1 MSRVDEI
8 SANLEKVKEQIKL
21 AAASANRLSDD
32 ITLVAV
38 TKTFPVSDIEI
49 LYSLGIRDFGENRDQ
64 EASAKVGLLP
74 KDVRW
79 HFQGQIQS
87 NKLKSITSWASFIHS
102 VDQLRY
108 AQMISDYSAGNEKPI
123 FMQVSLDKPPQSRS
137 GVNPSELLELAGAIS
152 ALPGIRL
159 QGLMAV
165 APVDSPAEQAF
176 AELEDIRS
184 DFLST
189 FPDAK
194 SLSIGMSG
202 DYQIAIKYGATHIR
216 IGSSILGI
224 RSPIA

>member
-8 SANLEKVKEQIKL
+8 SANLEKVNEQIKL
-21 AAASANRLSDD
+21 AAASANRLSED
-32 ITLVAV
+32 ITLVVV

-87 NKLKSITSWASFIHS
+87 NKLKSITSWASYIHS
-102 VDQLRY
+102 VDQLKY

-152 ALPGIRL
+152 ELPGIRL

-165 APVDSPAEQAF
+165 APVNSPAEQAF

>member
-1 MSRVDEI
+1 
-8 SANLEKVKEQIKL
+8 
-21 AAASANRLSDD
+21 
-32 ITLVAV
+32 
-38 TKTFPVSDIEI
+38 
-49 LYSLGIRDFGENRDQ
+49 
-64 EASAKVGLLP
+64 
-74 KDVRW
+74 
-79 HFQGQIQS
+79 
-87 NKLKSITSWASFIHS
+87 
-102 VDQLRY
+102 
-108 AQMISDYSAGNEKPI
+108 
-123 FMQVSLDKPPQSRS
+123 MQVSLDKLPQSRS

-165 APVDSPAEQAF
+165 APVNSPAEQAF

>member
-21 AAASANRLSDD
+21 AAASANRLSED
-32 ITLVAV
+32 ITLVVV

-64 EASAKVGLLP
+64 EASAKIGLLP

-87 NKLKSITSWASFIHS
+87 NKLKSITSWASYIHS
-102 VDQLRY
+102 VDQLKY
-108 AQMISDYSAGNEKPI
+108 AQMISEFSSGKEKPI

-137 GVNPSELLELAGAIS
+137 GVNPSDLLELAGAVS
-152 ALPGIRL
+152 ELPGISL

-165 APVDSPAEQAF
+165 APVNSPAEDAF
-176 AELEDIRS
+176 AELVAIRS
-184 DFLST
+184 DFLRT
-189 FPDAK
+189 FPAAK

-224 RSPIA
+224 RTPIA

>member
-21 AAASANRLSDD
+21 AAASANRLSED

-87 NKLKSITSWASFIHS
+87 NKLKSITSWASYIHS
-102 VDQLRY
+102 VDQLKY

-165 APVDSPAEQAF
+165 APVNSPAEQAF

>member
-21 AAASANRLSDD
+21 AAASVNRLSDD

-165 APVDSPAEQAF
+165 APVNSPAEQAF

>member
-8 SANLEKVKEQIKL
+8 SANLEKVNEQIKL
-21 AAASANRLSDD
+21 AAASANRLSED
-32 ITLVAV
+32 ITLVVV

-87 NKLKSITSWASFIHS
+87 NKLKSITSWASYIHS
-102 VDQLRY
+102 VDQLKY

-165 APVDSPAEQAF
+165 APVNSPAEQAF

>member
-8 SANLEKVKEQIKL
+8 SANLEKVNEQIKS
-21 AAASANRLSDD
+21 AAASVNRLPED

-87 NKLKSITSWASFIHS
+87 NKLKSVTSWASYIHS

-152 ALPGIRL
+152 ELPGIRL

-165 APVDSPAEQAF
+165 APVNSPSDQAF

>member
-8 SANLEKVKEQIKL
+8 SANLEKVNEQIKL
-21 AAASANRLSDD
+21 AAASANRLSED
-32 ITLVAV
+32 ITLVVV

-87 NKLKSITSWASFIHS
+87 NKLKSITSWASYIHS

-108 AQMISDYSAGNEKPI
+108 AQMISDYSAGNKKPI

-165 APVDSPAEQAF
+165 APVNSPAEQAF

>member
-1 MSRVDEI
+1 MNRVDEI
-8 SANLEKVKEQIKL
+8 RTNLEKVNEQIKL
-21 AAASANRLSDD
+21 AATKANRLSDE
-32 ITLVAV
+32 ITLVVV

-49 LYSLGIRDFGENRDQ
+49 LYSLGIREFGENRDQ
-64 EASAKVGLLP
+64 EGSGKVGLLP
-74 KDVRW
+74 DDVKW

-87 NKLKSITSWASFIHS
+87 NKLKSITSWASYIHS
-102 VDQLRY
+102 VDQLKY
-108 AQMISDYSAGNEKPI
+108 AQMISEFSSGKEKPI

-137 GVNPSELLELAGAIS
+137 GVNPSDLLELAGAVS
-152 ALPGIRL
+152 ELPGISL

-165 APVDSPAEQAF
+165 APVNSPAEDAF
-176 AELEDIRS
+176 AELADIRS
-184 DFLST
+184 DFLRT

-224 RSPIA
+224 RTPIA

>member
-8 SANLEKVKEQIKL
+8 SANLEKVNEQIKL
-21 AAASANRLSDD
+21 AAASANRLSED
-32 ITLVAV
+32 ITLVVV

-64 EASAKVGLLP
+64 EASAKIGLLP

-87 NKLKSITSWASFIHS
+87 NKLKSITSWASYIHS
-102 VDQLRY
+102 VDQLKY
-108 AQMISDYSAGNEKPI
+108 AQMISDYSAGNKKPI

-152 ALPGIRL
+152 ELPGIRL

-165 APVDSPAEQAF
+165 APVNSPAEQAF

>member
-8 SANLEKVKEQIKL
+8 SANLEKVNEQIKS
-21 AAASANRLSDD
+21 AAASVNRLPED

-87 NKLKSITSWASFIHS
+87 NKLKSVTSWASYIHS

-152 ALPGIRL
+152 VLPGIRL

-165 APVDSPAEQAF
+165 APVNSPADQAF

>member
-165 APVDSPAEQAF
+165 APVNSPADQAF

>member
-8 SANLEKVKEQIKL
+8 SGNLEKVKEQIKL
-21 AAASANRLSDD
+21 AAASANRLSEE

-87 NKLKSITSWASFIHS
+87 NKLKSITSWASYIHS
-102 VDQLRY
+102 VDQLKY

-152 ALPGIRL
+152 ELPGIRL
-159 QGLMAV
+159 EGLMAV

>member
-1 MSRVDEI
+1 MKNQFLCRFHWISRH
-8 SANLEKVKEQIKL
+8 N
-21 AAASANRLSDD
+21 
-32 ITLVAV
+32 
-38 TKTFPVSDIEI
+38 
-49 LYSLGIRDFGENRDQ
+49 
-64 EASAKVGLLP
+64 
-74 KDVRW
+74 
-79 HFQGQIQS
+79 
-87 NKLKSITSWASFIHS
+87 
-102 VDQLRY
+102 
-108 AQMISDYSAGNEKPI
+108 
-123 FMQVSLDKPPQSRS
+123 SRS

-152 ALPGIRL
+152 ELPGIRL
-159 QGLMAV
+159 QGVMAV
-165 APVDSPAEQAF
+165 APVNSPAEQAF

>member
-8 SANLEKVKEQIKL
+8 SANLEKVNEQIKL
-21 AAASANRLSDD
+21 AAASANRLSED

-64 EASAKVGLLP
+64 EASEKVGLLP

-87 NKLKSITSWASFIHS
+87 NKLKSITSWASYIHS

-137 GVNPSELLELAGAIS
+137 GVNPSELLELAGDIS

-165 APVDSPAEQAF
+165 APVNSPAEQAF

>member
-8 SANLEKVKEQIKL
+8 SGNLEKVKEQIKL
-21 AAASANRLSDD
+21 AAASANRLSEE

-87 NKLKSITSWASFIHS
+87 NKLKSITSWASYIHS

-152 ALPGIRL
+152 ELPGIRL
-159 QGLMAV
+159 EGLMAV
-165 APVDSPAEQAF
+165 APVNSPAEQAF

>member
-8 SANLEKVKEQIKL
+8 SANLEKVNEQIKL
-21 AAASANRLSDD
+21 AAASANRLSED

-123 FMQVSLDKPPQSRS
+123 FMQISLDKPPQSRS
-137 GVNPSELLELAGAIS
+137 GVNPSELLEFAGAIS
-152 ALPGIRL
+152 VLPGIRL

-165 APVDSPAEQAF
+165 APVNSPADQAF

>member
-8 SANLEKVKEQIKL
+8 SGNLEKVKEQIKL
-21 AAASANRLSDD
+21 AAASANRLSEE

-87 NKLKSITSWASFIHS
+87 NKLKSITSWASYIHS
-102 VDQLRY
+102 VDQLKY

-152 ALPGIRL
+152 ELPGIRL
-159 QGLMAV
+159 EGLMAV
-165 APVDSPAEQAF
+165 APVNSPAEQAF

>member
-8 SANLEKVKEQIKL
+8 SGNLEKVKEQIKL
-21 AAASANRLSDD
+21 AAASANRLSED
-32 ITLVAV
+32 ITLVVV

-87 NKLKSITSWASFIHS
+87 NKLKSITSWASYIHS
-102 VDQLRY
+102 VDQLKY
-108 AQMISDYSAGNEKPI
+108 AQMISDYSAGNKKPI

-152 ALPGIRL
+152 ELPGIRL

-165 APVDSPAEQAF
+165 APVNSPAEQAF

>member
-8 SANLEKVKEQIKL
+8 SGNLEKVKEQIKL

-152 ALPGIRL
+152 ELPGIRL

-165 APVDSPAEQAF
+165 APVNSPAEQAF

>member
-49 LYSLGIRDFGENRDQ
+49 LYSLGIRDLGENRDQ

-152 ALPGIRL
+152 ELPGIRL

-165 APVDSPAEQAF
+165 APVNSPAEQAF

>member
-21 AAASANRLSDD
+21 AAASANRLSED

-87 NKLKSITSWASFIHS
+87 NKLKSITSWASYIHS
-102 VDQLRY
+102 VDQLKY

-137 GVNPSELLELAGAIS
+137 GVNPSELLELAGDIS

-165 APVDSPAEQAF
+165 APVNSPAEQAF

>member
-8 SANLEKVKEQIKL
+8 SGNLEKVKEQIKL
-21 AAASANRLSDD
+21 AAASANRLSEE

-87 NKLKSITSWASFIHS
+87 NKLKSITSWASYIHS
-102 VDQLRY
+102 VDQLKY
-108 AQMISDYSAGNEKPI
+108 AQMISDYSADNEKPI

-152 ALPGIRL
+152 ELPGIRL
-159 QGLMAV
+159 EGLMAV

>member
-8 SANLEKVKEQIKL
+8 TANLEKVNEQIKL
-21 AAASANRLSDD
+21 AAASANRLSED

-64 EASAKVGLLP
+64 EASEKVGLLP
-74 KDVRW
+74 MDVRW

-87 NKLKSITSWASFIHS
+87 NKLKSITSWASYIHS

-108 AQMISDYSAGNEKPI
+108 AQMISDYSAGNKKPI
-123 FMQVSLDKPPQSRS
+123 FMQVSLDKLPQSRS

-165 APVDSPAEQAF
+165 APVNSPAEQAF

>member
-1 MSRVDEI
+1 MSRIDEI
-8 SANLEKVKEQIKL
+8 SGNLEKVKEQIKL

-152 ALPGIRL
+152 ELPGIRL

-165 APVDSPAEQAF
+165 APVNSPAEQAF

>member
-8 SANLEKVKEQIKL
+8 SANLEKVNEQIKL
-21 AAASANRLSDD
+21 AAASANRLSED
-32 ITLVAV
+32 ITLVVV

-152 ALPGIRL
+152 ELPGIRL

-165 APVDSPAEQAF
+165 APVNSPAEQAF

>member
-1 MSRVDEI
+1 MSRVNEI

-21 AAASANRLSDD
+21 AAASANRLSED
-32 ITLVAV
+32 ITLIAV

-165 APVDSPAEQAF
+165 APVNSPAEQAF

-189 FPDAK
+189 FPNAK

>member
-8 SANLEKVKEQIKL
+8 SANLEKVNEQIKL
-21 AAASANRLSDD
+21 AAASANRLSED
-32 ITLVAV
+32 ITLVVV

-102 VDQLRY
+102 VDQLKY

-165 APVDSPAEQAF
+165 APVNSPAEQAF

-189 FPDAK
+189 FPAAK

>member
-64 EASAKVGLLP
+64 ETSAKVGLLP

-152 ALPGIRL
+152 ELPGIRL

-165 APVDSPAEQAF
+165 APVNSPAEQAF

>member
-49 LYSLGIRDFGENRDQ
+49 LYSLGLRDFGENRDQ

-137 GVNPSELLELAGAIS
+137 GVNPSELLELAGGIS

-165 APVDSPAEQAF
+165 APVNSPAEQAF
-176 AELEDIRS
+176 AELEDVRS

>member
-8 SANLEKVKEQIKL
+8 SGNLEKVKEQIKL
-21 AAASANRLSDD
+21 AAASANRLSEE

-152 ALPGIRL
+152 ELPGIRL
-159 QGLMAV
+159 EGLMAV
-165 APVDSPAEQAF
+165 APVNSPAEQAF

>member
-21 AAASANRLSDD
+21 AAASANRLSED
-32 ITLVAV
+32 ITLIAV

-108 AQMISDYSAGNEKPI
+108 AQMISDYSAGNEIPI

-165 APVDSPAEQAF
+165 APVNSPAEQAF

-189 FPDAK
+189 FPNAK